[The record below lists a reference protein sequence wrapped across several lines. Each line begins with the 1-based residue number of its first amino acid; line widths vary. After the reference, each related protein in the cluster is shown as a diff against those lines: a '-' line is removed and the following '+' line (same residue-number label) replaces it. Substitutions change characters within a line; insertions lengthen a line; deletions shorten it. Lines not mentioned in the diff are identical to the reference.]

1 MVPLSSTLGLYPET
15 GVLASGKT
23 YRTEIALMDAA
34 GSVIYRQLEHV
45 TIP

>member
-1 MVPLSSTLGLYPET
+1 MLLQQLFEFLHA
-15 GVLASGKT
+15 GVTPFHAVAHAAS
-23 YRTEIALMDAA
+23 LLDAA